1 MLFCTFRRLEEDNLK
16 KIKLGCPNPECSN
29 HKKNAKL
36 KHNLTNCPICGS
48 SLVHVCKN
56 KKCHTLVEDDDK
68 LYCVLCNADRED
80 KKAVAAKGAA
90 VGGAGLIGAG
100 IKYRHA
106 IKDVIVTLIRR

>member
-1 MLFCTFRRLEEDNLK
+1 MK
-16 KIKLGCPNPECSN
+16 KINMGCPNPECSN

-36 KHNLTNCPICGS
+36 KRNLTNCPICGS

-68 LYCVLCNADRED
+68 LYCILCNADRED
-80 KKAVAAKGAA
+80 KKAVAVKGAA

-106 IKDVIVTLIRR
+106 IKDVIVTLIKR

>member
-1 MLFCTFRRLEEDNLK
+1 MK